1 MSSSATIAKSMY
13 TVNRTRSLLTAT
25 AIAALLHFFCGAAAA
40 ADDRPNIV
48 IVLADDV
55 GLSDI
60 GAYGSEIKTPS
71 LDALASEGIQLT
83 AFHAAPTC
91 GPSRTM
97 LLTGV
102 DHHLA
107 GAGINAAGLVR
118 LPILQGR
125 PGYEGYLNDDVVT
138 FVSLLQDS
146 GYHTYMTGK
155 WDPGNKPGHL
165 PIDHGFEKSFVLA
178 AGGASH
184 FSDAIG
190 TAALGASVTYY
201 EDETPVEALPDD
213 FFSSEFYTDQLIDY
227 IESNGDDRPY
237 MALLS
242 YTAAHWPLQVPDDWL
257 DRYSGVYDDGWH
269 AVREARFERMRS
281 LDLLPETA
289 ELPPTNRAVDS
300 WDRLRSN
307 RRAVEM
313 RRMELFAAMIENMDF
328 HIGRLME
335 ALRERSTTRDTVIVF
350 LSDNGPEG
358 NSIDRLPDSEFWIT
372 STFDNRLANL
382 GKQGSFVWQGVGWAH
397 ASAAPFRL
405 YKSYT
410 TAGALRTPAIV
421 YSMKGRLDNGRKD
434 EVVTMRD
441 IAPTL
446 LELAEVTHPGNR
458 YNGRTVHAMSGR
470 SALPYLQGRADDV
483 HGDAPLGWEVYGSRA
498 LIKGR
503 WKAILTFP
511 PEGSGE
517 WELFDRIAD
526 PTENRNL
533 AAEYPEVVAE
543 LDADW
548 DDYAAANGVYVLD
561 RDMGYGR
568 YYDVIRP

>member
-1 MSSSATIAKSMY
+1 M
-13 TVNRTRSLLTAT
+13 RQLLTAL
-25 AIAALLHFFCGAAAA
+25 IAVLSLGSAAAA
-40 ADDRPNIV
+40 ADERPNIV
-48 IVLADDV
+48 VVLADDV
-55 GLSDI
+55 GFSDI
-60 GAYGSEIKTPS
+60 GAFGSEIKTPS
-71 LDALASEGIQLT
+71 LDALAEEGMQLT

-125 PGYEGYLNDDVVT
+125 PGYEGYLNEDVVT
-138 FVSLLQDS
+138 FVSLLQDA

-155 WDPGNKPGHL
+155 WDPGSKPGRL
-165 PIDHGFEKSFVLA
+165 PIDHGFDKSFVLA
-178 AGGASH
+178 SGGASH

-190 TAALGASVTYY
+190 TAALGATVTYY
-201 EDETPVEALPDD
+201 EGDAPVESLPDD

-227 IESNGDDRPY
+227 IDSNGDDRPY

-242 YTAAHWPLQVPDDWL
+242 YTAAHWPLQVPDEWI
-257 DRYSGVYDDGWH
+257 DRYAGVYDEGWH
-269 AVREARFERMRS
+269 ALREARFARLKE
-281 LDLLPETA
+281 LDLIPETA
-289 ELPPTNRAVDS
+289 ELAPTNRAVDS
-300 WDRLRSN
+300 WESLRSN
-307 RRAVEM
+307 RRAVEL
-313 RRMELFAAMIENMDF
+313 RRMELFAAMVENMDF
-328 HIGRLME
+328 HIGRLVE

-358 NSIDRLPDSEFWIT
+358 NSIDRLPDSEYWIP
-372 STFDNRLANL
+372 STFDNRLDNL
-382 GKQGSFVWQGVGWAH
+382 GRQGSFVWQGVGWAH
-397 ASAAPFRL
+397 ASASPFRL

-421 YSMKGRLDNGRKD
+421 LSIKGQLDSGRKD
-434 EVVTMRD
+434 AVVTMRD

-446 LELAEVTHPGNR
+446 LDLAGVAHPGDS
-458 YNGRTVHAMSGR
+458 YKGRTVHPMSGR
-470 SALPYLQGRADDV
+470 SALAYLRGQATDV

-503 WKAILTFP
+503 WKAVLTYP
-511 PEGSGE
+511 PEGTGE
-517 WELFDRIAD
+517 WELFDRITD
-526 PTENRNL
+526 PTESRNL
-533 AAEYPEVVAE
+533 ASQFPEVVRE

-548 DDYAAANGVYVLD
+548 ASYADANGVFVLD

-568 YYDVIRP
+568 YYDVVRP

>member
-1 MSSSATIAKSMY
+1 MRITNRTCQLLTTITLALFFGGASAT
-13 TVNRTRSLLTAT
+13 
-25 AIAALLHFFCGAAAA
+25 
-40 ADDRPNIV
+40 DDERPNIV
-48 IVLADDV
+48 VILADDV
-55 GLSDI
+55 GFSDI
-60 GAYGSEIKTPS
+60 GAFGSEIATPT
-71 LDALASEGIQLT
+71 LDALANEGIQLT

-97 LLTGV
+97 LFTGV

-107 GAGINAAGLVR
+107 GAGINAAGLAR
-118 LPILQGR
+118 LPLLQGR

-138 FVSLLQDS
+138 FVSLLKDA

-155 WDPGNKPGHL
+155 WDPGSQPGRL

-178 AGGASH
+178 SGGASH
-184 FSDAIG
+184 FGDG
-190 TAALGASVTYY
+190 TGAAALGAKAPYY
-201 EDETPVEALPDD
+201 EDDTPVEALPDD

-227 IESNGDDRPY
+227 IGRNGDDRPY
-237 MALLS
+237 MAMLS

-257 DRYSGVYDDGWH
+257 DRYAGAYDDGWH
-269 AVREARFERMRS
+269 AIREARFERMRA

-289 ELPPTNRAVDS
+289 ELPPTNRAVDA
-300 WDRLRSN
+300 WDSLRPN
-307 RRAVEM
+307 RRAVEL

-328 HIGRLME
+328 HIGRLVE
-335 ALRERSTTRDTVIVF
+335 ALRNRTTDRDTIIVF
-350 LSDNGPEG
+350 LSDNGSEG
-358 NSIDRLPDSEFWIT
+358 NSIDQLPDNEFWIPA
-372 STFDNRLANL
+372 TFDNRLDNL
-382 GKQGSFVWQGVGWAH
+382 GRQGSFVWLGVGWAH
-397 ASAAPFRL
+397 ASASPFRL

-421 YSMKGRLDNGRKD
+421 HSIKGQLDSGRKD
-434 EVVTMRD
+434 EIVTMRD

-446 LELAEVTHPGNR
+446 LDLANVTHPGDS
-458 YNGRTVHAMSGR
+458 YNGRTVHPMSGK
-470 SALPYLQGRADDV
+470 SALPYLEGRTDGV

-503 WKAILTFP
+503 WKAVLTYP
-511 PEGSGE
+511 PEGSGK

-526 PTENRNL
+526 PTESRDL
-533 AAEYPEVVAE
+533 AAEHPELVQE

-548 DDYAAANGVYVLD
+548 HGYAAANGVYVLD

-568 YYDVIRP
+568 YYDIARP